1 MTFTIGSEADCRL
14 CDLKLGN
21 AEVRPTHY
29 TVVPY
34 ASYRSTCISAASRTE
49 FAPLYARLVILLD
62 IDVGGVLGD
71 DVLITHGTQEYAK
84 DAGR

>member
-1 MTFTIGSEADCRL
+1 MPINGLTANSRF

-34 ASYRSTCISAASRTE
+34 ASYRSTCISAASRTDIA
-49 FAPLYARLVILLD
+49 APHPRLEILLD

-84 DAGR
+84 GAGR